1 MSGDVFRLDQVSVS
15 YDGVAALRD
24 VSLAIPA
31 RGVTALI
38 GPSGSGKS
46 TLLRSLNRMN
56 DLAPGASL
64 EGVVTFRGADI
75 HAPDTD
81 LVALRRRVG
90 MIFQR
95 PHAFP
100 MSIFDNV
107 AYGPRLHGRRDGLD
121 QLVQSCLVRAGLWA
135 EVRDDLT
142 GSAQALSGGQQQ
154 RLAVARCLAVEPEV
168 ILMDEPTSSLD
179 PVASA
184 TVEDLIGDLAQSLP
198 VVLVTHHLAQ
208 AARVSDH
215 TAFLA
220 AETDPDGARYGVLV
234 EFAASAKLFGDPS
247 DPRTR
252 EYVLGPGT

>member
-1 MSGDVFRLDQVSVS
+1 MSGDAFSLDEVSVS
-15 YDGVAALRD
+15 YDGVVALRG
-24 VSLAIPA
+24 VSLAIPG

-46 TLLRSLNRMN
+46 TLLRTLNRMN
-56 DLAPGASL
+56 DLVPGARL
-64 EGVVTFRGADI
+64 DGTVTFRGADI

-81 LVALRRRVG
+81 LVDLRRRVG

-107 AYGPRLHGRRDGLD
+107 AYGPRLHGQRDGLE
-121 QLVQSCLVRAGLWA
+121 QLVQRCLARAGLWD
-135 EVRDDLT
+135 EVRDDLS
-142 GSAQALSGGQQQ
+142 GSAEALSGGQQQ

-168 ILMDEPTSSLD
+168 ILMDEPTASLD
-179 PVASA
+179 PVATA
-184 TVEDLIGDLAQSLP
+184 TIEGLIRGLAQSLP
-198 VVLVTHHLAQ
+198 IVLVTHHLAQ

-234 EFAASAKLFGDPS
+234 EFAASASLFGDPS

-252 EYVLGPGT
+252 AYVLGPGT

>member
-1 MSGDVFRLDQVSVS
+1 MSEEVFRLDRVSVS
-15 YDGVAALRD
+15 YGAAVALRD
-24 VSLAIPA
+24 VSLSIPA

-46 TLLRSLNRMN
+46 TLLRTLNRMN
-56 DLAPGASL
+56 DLVPGAHL

-81 LVALRRRVG
+81 LVDLRRRVG

-95 PHAFP
+95 SHAFP
-100 MSIFDNV
+100 GSIFDNV
-107 AYGPRLHGRRDGLD
+107 AYGPRLHGRREGLD
-121 QLVQSCLVRAGLWA
+121 QLVQGCLTRAGLWD
-135 EVRDDLT
+135 EVRDDLA
-142 GSAQALSGGQQQ
+142 GSAEALSGGQQQ

-179 PVASA
+179 PVATA
-184 TVEDLIGDLAQSLP
+184 TIEGLIRELAQNYP
-198 VVLVTHHLAQ
+198 IVLVTHHLGQ
-208 AARVSDH
+208 AVRVSDH

-220 AETDPDGARYGVLV
+220 AETDADGARYGVLV
-234 EFAASAKLFGDPS
+234 EFAASAQLFGDPS

-252 EYVLGPGT
+252 AYVTGAGA